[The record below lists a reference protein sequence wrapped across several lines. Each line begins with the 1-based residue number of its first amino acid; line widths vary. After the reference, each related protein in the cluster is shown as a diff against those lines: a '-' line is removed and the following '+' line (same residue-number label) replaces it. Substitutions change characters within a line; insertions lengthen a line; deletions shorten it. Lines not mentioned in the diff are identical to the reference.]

1 MGFKPCLADPD
12 LWMKACKR
20 EDGTEY
26 WAYVLLY
33 VDDLMVIH
41 HDAMSVL
48 RGYIDKYFKLKPGS
62 IGDPKMYLGATLKR
76 VRLENGVTAWAS
88 SPAKYVYASVENVE
102 KYIKDLGDDRWKLP
116 KYCSNPF
123 ELNCE
128 PEMDTT
134 GLECG
139 ISILVC
145 FIGWHAKMDG

>member
-102 KYIKDLGDDRWKLP
+102 KYIKDLGDYRWKLP
-116 KYCSNPF
+116 KHCSNPF
-123 ELNCE
+123 ELRAE
-128 PEMDTT
+128 
-134 GLECG
+134 L
-139 ISILVC
+139 
-145 FIGWHAKMDG
+145 